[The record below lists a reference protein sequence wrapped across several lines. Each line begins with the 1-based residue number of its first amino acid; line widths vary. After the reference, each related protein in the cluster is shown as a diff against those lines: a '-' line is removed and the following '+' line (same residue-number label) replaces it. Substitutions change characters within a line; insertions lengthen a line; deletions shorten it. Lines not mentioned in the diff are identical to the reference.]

1 MTVFFVKLIVY
12 IIVTAALS
20 TAAIFVGLIDRSGRY
35 YHGIAHIW
43 SRFWM
48 KLFGVRVVIRGIEH
62 LKSDE
67 KFIYVS
73 NHASMF
79 DIPVVLG
86 FIPDQIR
93 IIFKKELGRI
103 PIFGWSISVGH
114 YISIDRSNARRAK
127 ESLERAIEKMKVGK
141 SVLLFAEGT
150 RTRDGKMQPF
160 KRGPF
165 SLAVRS
171 GVPIMPLT
179 INGSFRVMPPD
190 SLSVHPG
197 TIELILH
204 PPVYQTGDTSKEY
217 ELKLMEQVR
226 SIILADY
233 VDQSEPETKS

>member
-1 MTVFFVKLIVY
+1 MIVFIFRVIVY
-12 IIVTAALS
+12 IVVTAVLS
-20 TAAIFVGLIDRSGRY
+20 TLAIFTGLLDRSGHY
-35 YHGIAHIW
+35 YHGIAHLW

-48 KLFGVRVVIRGIEH
+48 WLFNVRVRIHGLEH
-62 LKSDE
+62 LRSGE
-67 KFIYVS
+67 RYIYIS

-127 ESLERAIEKMKVGK
+127 ESLEQAIEKMKSGK

-150 RTRDGKMQPF
+150 RTRDGKMQAF

-171 GVPIMPLT
+171 GVPIMPVT
-179 INGSFRVMPPD
+179 INGSFSIMPPD
-190 SLSVHPG
+190 TLRVRPG
-197 TIELILH
+197 TIDLILH
-204 PPVYQTGDTSKEY
+204 PPVYQTGDASREN
-217 ELKLMEQVR
+217 EVRLMEEVR
-226 SIILADY
+226 TAIAADY
-233 VDQSEPETKS
+233 IDQSSS